1 MVQKLFSIQKSKG
14 ALTLVGTSRLE
25 AAKKLHSEV
34 CSLLLASL
42 ASLQN
47 TVKEFSDLT
56 STISR
61 NDSNSYIQKSGNFPN
76 CESTSKECHKRF
88 FERDEMK
95 KVFL

>member
-1 MVQKLFSIQKSKG
+1 MVQKLFFIQKSKG
-14 ALTLVGTSRLE
+14 ALTLGGTSRLE

-47 TVKEFSDLT
+47 TLKEFSDLT
-56 STISR
+56 STISH
-61 NDSNSYIQKSGNFPN
+61 NNANSYIQKSGNFQN